1 MHRTTLLAATLSA
14 LGALAA
20 AVQGQAIPLVGKPMP
35 DEVEILEVKLGAD
48 APATAP
54 LTAASGGVR
63 FTGDA
68 GWIEFELRV
77 DTNGRY
83 RCELETADGP
93 ENGTAW
99 VEDYVENPDGRSY
112 DVTGP
117 MSMPA
122 GGGRAVRDGSPLDA
136 GVHRMRLHLGGG
148 ATTVKSLRFARMVR
162 HQMTPTTLVQRTQ
175 GDDWVLVWADEF
187 DGRGVPNPTR
197 WTYDVGNW
205 GWGNRE
211 PQCYTEGRV

>member
-122 GGGRAVRDGSPLDA
+122 GGGRAVRDGSPLVMVHTVLRDLVPPGSLSLTPTDADA
-136 GVHRMRLHLGGG
+136 GSHGVLLKAKRDGQIPSLKFEMDRLVKNAGFFVSDHVRNTFLAG
-148 ATTVKSLRFARMVR
+148 AGEDSFNV
-162 HQMTPTTLVQRTQ
+162 
-175 GDDWVLVWADEF
+175 
-187 DGRGVPNPTR
+187 NP
-197 WTYDVGNW
+197 
-205 GWGNRE
+205 
-211 PQCYTEGRV
+211 